1 MTVLSINRA
10 DMQKTKTPRVKWYGT
25 WYEAT
30 GITAPQTHYLGAIS
44 ADYDVAIMGAG
55 LAGLSAALHLA
66 ELGAK
71 VIVIESK
78 EIATGASGRNGGFC
92 SAGWA
97 APEGRLI
104 KDVGPRHAQ
113 VLGALAIEGRDAMRA
128 RAFSPAYHAAMA
140 KAGILNLTLSAPEG
154 HELKAKDL
162 SRFIKGP
169 RYLAGHIDPV
179 GFHFHPLNF
188 MRLLAQDCMA
198 AGVTLIEG
206 HEAQC
211 SLSPKAGYVNVTLGP
226 TEHRFRALNIIWATG
241 GYGGTK
247 PPMLSRF
254 LLPIRTFISVTAP
267 MSTLLDE
274 HIPTHL
280 ALGDDRRAGN
290 YFRRLPD
297 GRLLWGMG
305 ISAVSK
311 PSSET
316 IARTALADIKA
327 HLPDL
332 AQAMQ
337 SQEIGFD
344 FAWSGNMAYARHFMP
359 YVGALGPRSFAL
371 AGFGGH
377 GMNTGFVAGR
387 VLAQHLCGLQ
397 SEIASFDAIKKAP
410 VYGRLGLLAAE
421 GHYRLRRIQDRLAEY
436 RVGGF

>member
-30 GITAPQTHYLGAIS
+30 GITAPQTHDLGAIS

-97 APEGRLI
+97 APKSRLI
-104 KDVGPRHAQ
+104 NDVGPRHAQ
-113 VLGALAIEGRDAMRA
+113 VLEALAIEGRDAMRA

-188 MRLLAQDCMA
+188 MRLLAQDCM
-198 AGVTLIEG
+198 
-206 HEAQC
+206 
-211 SLSPKAGYVNVTLGP
+211 
-226 TEHRFRALNIIWATG
+226 
-241 GYGGTK
+241 
-247 PPMLSRF
+247 
-254 LLPIRTFISVTAP
+254 
-267 MSTLLDE
+267 
-274 HIPTHL
+274 
-280 ALGDDRRAGN
+280 
-290 YFRRLPD
+290 
-297 GRLLWGMG
+297 
-305 ISAVSK
+305 
-311 PSSET
+311 
-316 IARTALADIKA
+316 
-327 HLPDL
+327 
-332 AQAMQ
+332 
-337 SQEIGFD
+337 EIGR
-344 FAWSGNMAYARHFMP
+344 AH
-359 YVGALGPRSFAL
+359 V
-371 AGFGGH
+371 
-377 GMNTGFVAGR
+377 
-387 VLAQHLCGLQ
+387 
-397 SEIASFDAIKKAP
+397 
-410 VYGRLGLLAAE
+410 
-421 GHYRLRRIQDRLAEY
+421 
-436 RVGGF
+436 